1 VKIRISNRQKAVETR
16 RGALKKLAES
26 LAAAA
31 FDGCG
36 GEAPGEVTVT
46 LTDNAGM
53 PGYKERCFGV
63 RVQTDVVSQMYAG
76 IPGVVGATGEMVVN
90 AERAREEGAKREGG
104 TARELALYVA
114 HGFDHLAGADDDTP
128 SRRRAMRRRETRWL
142 AAREGLWRELVVSD

>member
-1 VKIRISNRQKAVETR
+1 MATR
-16 RGALKKLAES
+16 KGALKKLAES

-31 FDGCG
+31 FEGR
-36 GEAPGEVTVT
+36 EAPGEVTVT

-63 RVQTDVVSQMYAG
+63 RVQTDVVSQMYEG

-128 SRRRAMRRRETRWL
+128 ARRRAMRRRETRWL
-142 AAREGLWRELVVSD
+142 AEREGLWRGLVDGE